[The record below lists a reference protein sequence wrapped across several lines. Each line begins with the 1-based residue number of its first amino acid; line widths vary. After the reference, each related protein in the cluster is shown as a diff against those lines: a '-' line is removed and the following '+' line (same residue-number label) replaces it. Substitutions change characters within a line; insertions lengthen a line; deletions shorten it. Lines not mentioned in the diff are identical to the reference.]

1 MFAVMTGTST
11 DKTTPVLTSEME
23 FTDEEL
29 MWLLDISSEVPD
41 GDLTPMEEFWCELA
55 KPTTSQEAR
64 LFQLLATI
72 HFGLIDSSTMFH
84 NAPQ

>member
-1 MFAVMTGTST
+1 
-11 DKTTPVLTSEME
+11 ME

-41 GDLTPMEEFWCELA
+41 GNLTPVEEFWYELA
-55 KPTTSQEAR
+55 KPMTSDEAK

-72 HFGLIDSSTMFH
+72 RFGLTDSSTMFH
-84 NAPQ
+84 NVPQ